1 MKGLF
6 KFLFGL
12 FIFLIITV
20 VVPIGILYY
29 QVSDSRD
36 LAPVELYADDIT
48 VQSQISKMMARALE
62 SEEDEIYLA
71 FSEEELNLL
80 LFAVIRES
88 VNPDYYKTTSEAD
101 TVIQSMDIP
110 TEVPLVGGKK
120 AVLKHAYA
128 KINGNEVSVY
138 MTARALGIK
147 TSLNFGLSITE
158 SEGVFK

>member
-101 TVIQSMDIP
+101 TVIQSMD
-110 TEVPLVGGKK
+110 
-120 AVLKHAYA
+120 
-128 KINGNEVSVY
+128 
-138 MTARALGIK
+138 
-147 TSLNFGLSITE
+147 
-158 SEGVFK
+158 